1 MNSNQKEI
9 LYGPKAA
16 DQIRELDP
24 QIRSQ
29 VGKAIKRLGKAPNLG
44 KLLKGK
50 QNLHSYRFG
59 TPGGEYRAIYR
70 VKEESILVVLVGPR
84 KEIYDILQRSD
95 Y

>member
-1 MNSNQKEI
+1 VNRDRKKI

-16 DQIRELDP
+16 DQIRGLDT

-29 VGKAIKRLGKAPNLG
+29 VGKAVKRLEKAPELG
-44 KLLKGK
+44 KPLKSK
-50 QNLHSYRFG
+50 DNLHSYRFG

-70 VKEESILVVLVGPR
+70 IKGNSILVVLIGPR
-84 KEIYDILQRSD
+84 KKIYEILRRSK

>member
-1 MNSNQKEI
+1 VTRDRKEI

-16 DQIRELDP
+16 DQIRGLDP

-29 VGKAIKRLGKAPNLG
+29 VGKAVKRLEKAPELG
-44 KLLKGK
+44 KPLKGK
-50 QNLHSYRFG
+50 DNLYSYRFG

-70 VKEESILVVLVGPR
+70 IKKESVLVVLVGPR
-84 KEIYDILQRSD
+84 KEIYEILRRSD

>member
-1 MNSNQKEI
+1 MNRERKKV

-29 VGKAIKRLGKAPNLG
+29 VGKAVKRLEKAPELG
-44 KLLKGK
+44 KPLKNK
-50 QNLHSYRFG
+50 ENLYSYRFG

-70 VKEESILVVLVGPR
+70 IKEESVLVVLVGPR
-84 KEIYDILQRSD
+84 KEIYEILRRSN

>member
-1 MNSNQKEI
+1 MNRDQKEI

-24 QIRSQ
+24 QIKSQ
-29 VGKAIKRLGKAPNLG
+29 VDKAIKRLRKAPDLG

-50 QNLHSYRFG
+50 QNLYSYRFG

-70 VKEESILVVLVGPR
+70 IKEEVILVVLLGPR
-84 KEIYDILQRSD
+84 KEIYEILHRSD